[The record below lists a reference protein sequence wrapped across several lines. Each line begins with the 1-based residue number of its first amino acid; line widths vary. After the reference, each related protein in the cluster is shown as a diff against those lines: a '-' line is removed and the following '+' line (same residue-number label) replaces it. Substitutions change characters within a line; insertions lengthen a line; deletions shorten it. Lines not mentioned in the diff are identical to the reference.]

1 MKSLLLFEAL
11 IFSTQVFSKSITC
24 CSDKAMSS
32 NPNDRPI
39 RYKGYT
45 QYKDFDARYI
55 FQAGDHKGG
64 TVSVQSEL
72 GRGSTFTIKLPL

>member
-1 MKSLLLFEAL
+1 
-11 IFSTQVFSKSITC
+11 
-24 CSDKAMSS
+24 MSS